1 MIKTKE
7 KKTEMKTKKGNELPQ
22 TNLQLAAYFHWKE
35 RGCPVND
42 DLTDWLAVK
51 KEETNGKREKFSEK

>member
-1 MIKTKE
+1 MMKTKE
-7 KKTEMKTKKGNELPQ
+7 KKTVMKAEKGNETPQ

-42 DLTDWLAVK
+42 DLTDWLAVEK
-51 KEETNGKREKFSEK
+51 GMSNGKRKALSQ